1 MSTLQ
6 IYLCIYTHIITFC
19 YIIHM
24 YRYVV
29 YILYVVYSF
38 TCISYLPYNANS
50 ILLQFGLEHPGRQK
64 NLHPGIRSFVDLAAQ
79 LCSVDAAF
87 GEAVRAS
94 PPGQN
99 SW

>member
-1 MSTLQ
+1 
-6 IYLCIYTHIITFC
+6 
-19 YIIHM
+19 M

-29 YILYVVYSF
+29 YILYVVYSYTF
-38 TCISYLPYNANS
+38 IHICRITQILYCSSLVWS
-50 ILLQFGLEHPGRQK
+50 IPVGRK

-99 SW
+99 FMVISCDVGF